1 MSFALRL
8 SFHWRYHYYFL
19 PEFAFSLALYDSY
32 YCFSAAVDF
41 SSTMTLA
48 TSVAGKIEKIDVMVP
63 ARGTVASSVFEAS

>member
-1 MSFALRL
+1 M
-8 SFHWRYHYYFL
+8 
-19 PEFAFSLALYDSY
+19 ALYDSY

-63 ARGTVASSVFEAS
+63 ARGTVASSVFEASINIENV